1 MTSSHDHVDLSD
13 VRAADPV
20 RMGDL
25 PSAHSPEARA
35 LLEQTMRS
43 AMPDP
48 KSTAGRSRLLL
59 LGGVAAAVLLIA
71 ATFAVLAPSS
81 TRPALATVKA
91 AAQEVAVAESGRA
104 ITTFSLE
111 GAMGAEQ
118 GSAAGQIEL
127 LFNGDDL
134 AVTLDVDEIPEQLQ
148 GEGAEFFTGIE
159 TRIVDGVLYVKGGPA
174 PDWIGLEL
182 PQLFLD
188 QIDLVDPRT
197 ILETV
202 QTLVETEEIGTDT
215 IGGTEVT
222 LYESTVDLTDPS
234 LSTSGWLAGLETQL
248 DLEADGTIVVTM
260 AVDDSDQLRRI
271 VVEGDVVAPDGEEGS
286 ASFTVSTDFTDL
298 NGVDRIVAPEGVVTN
313 PMLEGFGES
322 DDN

>member
-1 MTSSHDHVDLSD
+1 MTSPHDPVDLSD

-25 PSAHSPEARA
+25 PSAQSPQAQA

-43 AMPDP
+43 AMPD
-48 KSTAGRSRLLL
+48 STSRPSRSRLLL

-71 ATFAVLAPSS
+71 ATFTVFAPSS

-104 ITTFSLE
+104 VATFSLE
-111 GAMGAEQ
+111 GGTADEQ

-127 LFNGDDL
+127 LFNGADL

-148 GEGAEFFTGIE
+148 GEGAEFFSGIE

-174 PDWIGLEL
+174 PEWIGLEL
-182 PQLFLD
+182 PQFVLD

-202 QTLVETEEIGTDT
+202 QTLVETEEVGTDT
-215 IGGTEVT
+215 IDGDAVT
-222 LYESTVDLTDPS
+222 IYRSTVDLNDST

-248 DLEADGTIVVTM
+248 DLEADGAIVVTM
-260 AVDDSDQLRRI
+260 AVDDADRLRRI
-271 VVEGDVVAPDGEEGS
+271 VVEGDLVASQEAEGS
-286 ASFTVSTDFTDL
+286 ATFSISTDFTDL
-298 NGVDRIVAPEGVVTN
+298 NGVDRIVAPENVVTT
-313 PMLEGFGES
+313 PMLEGLGES